1 MPSTTSP
8 HRAYAAAHMFLALFS
23 ALAAS
28 LLPPASWGAEK
39 PQGPGGEAPKWSE
52 LFDGKTLKNW
62 EVLEK
67 FDFKNHG
74 RVHVDDGCLVLD
86 AGQPGTGVR
95 FTGKLP
101 QWDYEVAL
109 EAKRLEGGDFFCA
122 TTFPVGDK
130 ALTLIMG
137 GWGGWVVG
145 LSCIDGYY
153 AVDNETCQSM
163 QFEQNRWYRVRL
175 RVTRPAIHVW
185 IDDKELITLETKD
198 RKFNV
203 SWEMEPCQ
211 PFGFATWYTQGAVRH
226 VRYRPL
232 GQQEASPQG
241 PAKKKA

>member
-1 MPSTTSP
+1 MQSTISANGVS
-8 HRAYAAAHMFLALFS
+8 RLVRWAISLAMV
-23 ALAAS
+23 AS
-28 LLPPASWGAEK
+28 LVASTCLSAEK
-39 PQGPGGEAPKWSE
+39 PKAAEGEAKWND

-62 EVLEK
+62 EVLAK

-74 RVHVDDGCLVLD
+74 RVHVDDGCLVFD
-86 AGQPGTGVR
+86 SGQPGTGVR

-101 QWDYEVAL
+101 QSDYEVSL
-109 EAKRLEGGDFFCA
+109 ESKRVEGGDFFCA
-122 TTFPVGDK
+122 MTFPVGDK

-153 AVDNETCQSM
+153 AIDNETCQSV
-163 QFEQNRWYRVRL
+163 QFEQDRWYRVRL
-175 RVTRPAIHVW
+175 QVTKPKIQVW

-211 PFGFATWYTQGAVRH
+211 PFGFATWYTKGAVRN
-226 VRYRPL
+226 VRYRLL
-232 GQQEASPQG
+232 GKEAPPKDQG
-241 PAKKKA
+241 KK